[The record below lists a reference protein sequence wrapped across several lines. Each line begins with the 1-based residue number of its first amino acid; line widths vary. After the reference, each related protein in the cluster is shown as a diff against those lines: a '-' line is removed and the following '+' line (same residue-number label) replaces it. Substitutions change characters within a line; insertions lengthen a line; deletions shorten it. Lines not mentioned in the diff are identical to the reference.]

1 MLIRLTYTAE
11 RNTGV
16 LKRMKKK
23 NRVKKNVEFQAVFQ
37 KGKSS
42 ANRQFVLY
50 SLDKPGQEEF
60 RIGLSVSKKVGNAV
74 ARNRI
79 KRVIRQVFT
88 ELKQC
93 IDSEKDFVI
102 IARKPC
108 AEMTYEQMKSSLL
121 HVMRRLGMKVPI
133 QERKEG

>member
-1 MLIRLTYTAE
+1 M
-11 RNTGV
+11 

>member
-1 MLIRLTYTAE
+1 ML
-11 RNTGV
+11 
-16 LKRMKKK
+16 KQMKKT
-23 NRVKKNVEFQAVFQ
+23 NRIKKNAEFQAVFQ

-50 SLDKPGQEEF
+50 CLDKPGQSDF

-74 ARNRI
+74 TRNHI
-79 KRVIRQVFT
+79 KRMIRQVFT

-108 AEMTYEQMKSSLL
+108 AEMTYEQVKSSLL
-121 HVMRRLGMKVPI
+121 HVMRRSGMKLPSE
-133 QERKEG
+133 ERKREEMQ

>member
-1 MLIRLTYTAE
+1 M
-11 RNTGV
+11 

-23 NRVKKNVEFQAVFQ
+23 NRVKKNAEFQAVFQ

-50 SLDKPGQEEF
+50 SLDKPGQDEF

-121 HVMRRLGMKVPI
+121 HVMRRSGMKVPN
-133 QERKEG
+133 QEQKEG

>member
-1 MLIRLTYTAE
+1 
-11 RNTGV
+11 
-16 LKRMKKK
+16 MKKK